1 MVIGMTALKTNGE
14 EIMNTVKKV
23 FLTLCVL
30 TVIMTGAP
38 LQAATPEESFRKSYP
53 NIRLE
58 SITPTEIPGLYEV
71 VAGSGIF
78 YYAPGPEYMI
88 VGAIMNREMQNL
100 TQARNNELQGKK
112 FKDLPL
118 EKAVKIGSGPHT
130 VIEIT
135 DPDCPFCRKASD
147 FFTTRSDMTRYVF
160 FYPISELHPK
170 AEAKVRYILGAKD
183 QAKAYEEAMTGKL
196 DDMKFTPCDDAAVA
210 ELFKTHKET
219 GEKVGVVSI
228 GTPIFLIDGQLVKG
242 ANIPQ
247 IEKILGA
254 KK

>member
-1 MVIGMTALKTNGE
+1 
-14 EIMNTVKKV
+14 MNVPKKV

-30 TVIMTGAP
+30 VIITTGAS
-38 LQAATPEESFRKSYP
+38 LQAATPEESFRKNFP
-53 NIRLE
+53 DIPVE
-58 SITPTEIPGLYEV
+58 SVTPTDILGVYEI
-71 VAGSGIF
+71 VAGGRIA
-78 YYAPGPEYMI
+78 YYAPGPEYLIIGEI
-88 VGAIMNREMQNL
+88 VTKERKNL
-100 TQARNNELQGKK
+100 TQARTTELQGKK

-147 FFTTRSDMTRYVF
+147 YFATRNDVTRYVF
-160 FYPISELHPK
+160 FYPIPALHPN
-170 AEAKVRYILGAKD
+170 AAAKVPYILCAID
-183 QAKAYEEAMTGKL
+183 RAKAYEEAMTGKL
-196 DDMKFTPCDDAAVA
+196 DEMKFTPCDDAAAA
-210 ELFKTHKET
+210 ELFKTHKES
-219 GEKVGVVSI
+219 GEKIGGGSI
-228 GTPIFLIDGQLVKG
+228 GTPLFLIDGQVVKG